1 MMILKEGLEAISEA
15 QIDALQEVANV
26 GAGHAATALG
36 AMLEATIKISVPR
49 ARIMSFADVS
59 DFVGGA
65 ETYAVAVFSH
75 VSGPV
80 QASILLVMPVEK
92 AAQLLQMLLNTSN
105 ISLSG
110 SFTDMEYS
118 ALMELGNI
126 LSSSYLNA
134 LSSFTQMDFT
144 PSTPALAMD
153 MVGAVLDTILAQYG
167 AVSDLVLL
175 METGFKKDNVDVMG
189 NVFFLPEPETLGS
202 IFAALGVAD

>member
-1 MMILKEGLEAISEA
+1 MKEGLEAISEA

>member
-1 MMILKEGLEAISEA
+1 MKEGLEAISAA

-92 AAQLLQMLLNTSN
+92 AAQLLQMLLNTGN

-189 NVFFLPEPETLGS
+189 NVFFLPEPESLDS
-202 IFAALGVAD
+202 IFAALGVAN